1 MASAYD
7 FTFETIEGK
16 PYALRAL
23 AGRPL
28 VVVNTAS
35 KCGFTPQYKALEEV
49 WKAYR
54 EAGLV
59 VIGVPSQ
66 RFRWA
71 GAGGECRDRAVLRAE
86 LRRGFPDDGQGAC
99 EGARG
104 ASVFQMGG

>member
-35 KCGFTPQYKALEEV
+35 QMRVYA
-49 WKAYR
+49 A
-54 EAGLV
+54 
-59 VIGVPSQ
+59 IQ
-66 RFRWA
+66 
-71 GAGGECRDRAVLRAE
+71 GAGGSVEGLSGGRAGGDRRAV
-86 LRRGFPDDGQGAC
+86 Q
-99 EGARG
+99 
-104 ASVFQMGG
+104 